1 MNIMYI
7 MLCGMVFGLRL
18 LATDINSFRCSLTF
32 EAVSH
37 LLKEVATRVQG
48 KRLRELDVSRN
59 TSEVDLDLVIRARR
73 RLDVLKVHS
82 GCQCCF

>member
-1 MNIMYI
+1 
-7 MLCGMVFGLRL
+7 MVFGLRL